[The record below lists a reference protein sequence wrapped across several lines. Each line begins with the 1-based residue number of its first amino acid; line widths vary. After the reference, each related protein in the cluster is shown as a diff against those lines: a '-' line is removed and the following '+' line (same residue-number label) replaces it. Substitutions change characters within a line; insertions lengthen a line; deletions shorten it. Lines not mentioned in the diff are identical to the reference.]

1 MDGKKRGIG
10 ERGIALPDEVLG
22 DVVGG
27 LCDGGSFD
35 GWSFWHEDNP
45 WKWDDPYNFYLDLN
59 TADHDYYVQRVQQ
72 AIFAGD
78 YGRAKSCFME
88 YRLHW
93 GFSDVESMLNS
104 ESISMG
110 LGPLM

>member
-45 WKWDDPYNFYLDLN
+45 WKWDDPYSFYLDLN
-59 TADHDYYVQRVQQ
+59 TADHDYYAQQVQR

-78 YGRAKSCFME
+78 YERAKSCFME
-88 YRLHW
+88 YRSHW

-104 ESISMG
+104 ESITMG
-110 LGPLM
+110 LGPLI